1 MVNEE
6 EKVVSNDDGVVVE
19 DPVVEDSDEN
29 EDDGVEDTSSS
40 KRLKFIGIIVALS
53 VACVYFL
60 FFKDNSKQDIVD
72 NSSIVFNDGGGY
84 VNRDNS
90 ILNDSGLL
98 NKQVKD
104 QKKEDSEYSVKEMVP
119 TIPDSEIV
127 IPDLPTFSNNLTTNI
142 ESEIAK
148 EVAEKNKNRAFS
160 KEEVDELIS
169 KKLQAF
175 EKQMDIMKKN
185 NENLLVQFK
194 RKEEQ
199 LTRQMEEDRAK
210 NERLLKEKE
219 REIKQMSNISSKGIV
234 SPSQSQNATTS
245 QTTVSQ
251 SGKSV
256 NLFGQ
261 NDSNGVVNGSSIGED
276 GEEQADVLK
285 KQEEQIKKA
294 QKNRALAERRGAP
307 IFKMQG
313 GGGGSSNTQEQD
325 SIVVLNKDLLVNIKD
340 TKSSVEATKV
350 PDLSRVIIQGKII
363 DAILESAID
372 TDGTAQIRA
381 VITRDIYAEYGK
393 NILIPKGSRAI
404 GTFSSTVTNGVARV
418 GIVWNRII
426 RVDGLSLNI
435 NANATD
441 RIGRGGVP
449 GDLDNKYLQIMRN
462 SFLTSMISVG
472 SALAVEGISNS
483 TGISNTTNGNSST
496 TTSGKA
502 SDYALVNA
510 TQDFMDDIEDIIDG
524 IKDEKPTIRIPQGTK
539 IIIMVNQ
546 DLTLPIYKKSK

>member
-1 MVNEE
+1 MANEE

-19 DPVVEDSDEN
+19 DPVVEDGDEN
-29 EDDGVEDTSSS
+29 EDESVEDTGSS

-98 NKQVKD
+98 NKQTKG
-104 QKKEDSEYSVKEMVP
+104 QTKEDSEYSVKEMVP

-199 LTRQMEEDRAK
+199 LTRQIEEDRIK
-210 NERLLKEKE
+210 NERLLREKD
-219 REIKQMSNISSKGIV
+219 RELKQMSNISSKGIV
-234 SPSQSQNATTS
+234 SPGQSSTTNR
-245 QTTVSQ
+245 TTTNQ

-261 NDSNGVVNGSSIGED
+261 NDGNTAVDGNSSGED
-276 GEEQADVLK
+276 SEEQADVLK
-285 KQEEQIKKA
+285 QQEEKIKKA

-381 VITRDIYAEYGK
+381 VVTRDIYAEYGK

-510 TQDFMDDIEDIIDG
+510 TQDFMDDMKDIIDG

>member
-1 MVNEE
+1 MANNEE
-6 EKVVSNDDGVVVE
+6 KIVSDEDGIVVDDPVVDDYDDNNDEDVEEVVSN
-19 DPVVEDSDEN
+19 
-29 EDDGVEDTSSS
+29 
-40 KRLKFIGIIVALS
+40 KRLKFIGIVVVLS
-53 VACVYFL
+53 VLCVYFL
-60 FFKDNSKQDIVD
+60 FFKDSSKQDIVD
-72 NSSIVFNDGGGY
+72 NSSIVFNDNNAY

-98 NKQVKD
+98 NKTVNEQNNV
-104 QKKEDSEYSVKEMVP
+104 DSNYSVKEMVP
-119 TIPDSEIV
+119 TIPDSEII
-127 IPDLPTFSNNLTTNI
+127 IPDLPTFSNNLTANI
-142 ESEIAK
+142 ENEIAK
-148 EVAEKNKNRAFS
+148 EVAESSKSKAFS

-169 KKLQAF
+169 KKLKAF

-185 NENLLVQFK
+185 NETMIVQFK
-194 RKEEQ
+194 QKEEQ
-199 LTRQMEEDRAK
+199 LTKKLEEDRLK
-210 NERLLKEKE
+210 NEKLLKEKE
-219 REIKQMSNISSKGIV
+219 KELKQMSNVSSKGIL
-234 SPSQSQNATTS
+234 SPNQNAMN
-245 QTTVSQ
+245 Q
-251 SGKSV
+251 SGKSL

-261 NDSNGVVNGSSIGED
+261 NGDGAADGGISAGGDS
-276 GEEQADVLK
+276 EEQLDVLK
-285 KQEEQIKKA
+285 KQEEEIKRA
-294 QKNRALAERRGAP
+294 QRNRALAERRGAP

-313 GGGGSSNTQEQD
+313 GGGGSSDNQEQD

-340 TKSSVEATKV
+340 TQSSVEATKV

-418 GIVWNRII
+418 GIIWNRII

-435 NANATD
+435 SANATD

-462 SFLTSMISVG
+462 SFLSSMISVG

-483 TGISNTTNGNSST
+483 TGISNTTDGNSST

-502 SDYALVNA
+502 SDYALIDA
-510 TQDFMDDIEDIIDG
+510 TQDFMDDMEDIIDK

>member
-1 MVNEE
+1 MANEE
-6 EKVVSNDDGVVVE
+6 EKIVSNDDGVVVE

-29 EDDGVEDTSSS
+29 EDEGVEDTGSS

-72 NSSIVFNDGGGY
+72 NSSIVFNDNGGY

-98 NKQVKD
+98 NKQTKD
-104 QKKEDSEYSVKEMVP
+104 QTKEDSEYSVKEMVP

-199 LTRQMEEDRAK
+199 LTRQMEEDRIK
-210 NERLLKEKE
+210 NERLLREKD
-219 REIKQMSNISSKGIV
+219 RELKQMSNISSKGIV
-234 SPSQSQNATTS
+234 SPGQSSTTNR
-245 QTTVSQ
+245 TTTSQ
-251 SGKSV
+251 SGKSI

-261 NDSNGVVNGSSIGED
+261 NDNSSAVNGSSVGED
-276 GEEQADVLK
+276 SEEQADVLK

-313 GGGGSSNTQEQD
+313 GGGGSGNIQEQD

-381 VITRDIYAEYGK
+381 VVTRDVYAEYGK

-502 SDYALVNA
+502 SDYALVEA
-510 TQDFMDDIEDIIDG
+510 TQDFMDDMEDIIDG

>member
-1 MVNEE
+1 MANEE

-29 EDDGVEDTSSS
+29 EDEGVEDTGSS

-98 NKQVKD
+98 NKQAKD
-104 QKKEDSEYSVKEMVP
+104 QTKEDSEYSVKEMVP

-199 LTRQMEEDRAK
+199 LTRQMEEDRIK
-210 NERLLKEKE
+210 NERLLREKD
-219 REIKQMSNISSKGIV
+219 RELKQMSNISSKGIV
-234 SPSQSQNATTS
+234 SPGQSSTTNRN
-245 QTTVSQ
+245 TTNQ
-251 SGKSV
+251 SGKSI

-261 NDSNGVVNGSSIGED
+261 NDNSSAVNGSSVGENS
-276 GEEQADVLK
+276 EEQADVLK

-313 GGGGSSNTQEQD
+313 GGGGGGNTQEQD

-381 VITRDIYAEYGK
+381 VVTRDVYAEYGK

-510 TQDFMDDIEDIIDG
+510 TQDFMDDMEDIIDG